1 MKTLVYRFRSSLAWR
16 PALIGLL
23 LVSVFTATRLFLALY
38 EGFSPVPLKFWPGI
52 FLKGLGFD
60 LAALLLFAGP
70 VCLYEAATTGEG
82 RSKAGLWARA
92 AAFCGMIF
100 FILFI
105 PAAEITFWTEFSTR
119 LNFIAVDYLLYT
131 HEVIGNIY
139 QSYPI
144 NWIFAGIGV
153 VAALITW
160 RLLPFLRAARTPRPS
175 KAARALCLLL
185 AFALPA
191 GIYALIDINMA
202 DGSGNVYADELS
214 GNGVLSFFAA
224 LKQNEL
230 DYEKFYRT
238 IPQPEADAVL
248 KRLDVE
254 RVPLSAAIQADMYD
268 EADDALPLARRP
280 RNIILISVESL
291 SASFLGAYGS
301 KDGLT
306 PNLDRLARAGL
317 KFERFFATGTRTV
330 RGLEALSLGVPP
342 IPGQSVVRRPG
353 NEHLST
359 LGGLLGRQG
368 VSTFFIYGGHGYFD
382 NMNGYFR
389 GNDYRVIDRG
399 DFPSASVVFENI
411 WGAAD
416 EVLYDNALEALDLE
430 AAAGRPFFAHIMT
443 TSNHRPYTYPDG
455 RIDIPS
461 PGGRRG
467 AVKYTDY
474 AIGKFID
481 DAKRKAWFRDTVF
494 MVTADH
500 CASVAGKTKLPVEK
514 YRIPLIIYGPGIVRP
529 GVYTQ
534 VVSQIDLTPTIV
546 EFLGRKG
553 DAHFF
558 GRCLFEDGPNPA
570 RAFISNY
577 QVLGYLRRDILT
589 VLLPQ
594 KRVASYRI
602 DPVTHAQTPA
612 PVDPELL
619 KEAIAYYQTAARA
632 FKSGAMTLTR

>member
-1 MKTLVYRFRSSLAWR
+1 MKTLAYRFKSSLAWR

-38 EGFSPVPLKFWPGI
+38 TGLSSVPLKFWPGI
-52 FLKGLGFD
+52 FLKGFGFD

-82 RSKAGLWARA
+82 RSKAGLWGRA
-92 AAFCGMIF
+92 AAFWGIIF
-100 FILFI
+100 LILFI

-144 NWIFAGIGV
+144 NWIFAGMGV
-153 VAALITW
+153 LSALITW
-160 RLLPFLRAARTPRPS
+160 RLLPFLRAARAPRPS
-175 KAARALCLLL
+175 RATRAMCLLL

-191 GIYALIDINMA
+191 GIYALIDINIA

-238 IPQPEADAVL
+238 MPQPEADALL

-280 RNIILISVESL
+280 RNVVLITVESL

-301 KDGLT
+301 TEGLT

-317 KFERFFATGTRTV
+317 KLERVFATGTRTV
-330 RGLEALSLGVPP
+330 RGLEALSLGLPP

-353 NEHLST
+353 NENLST
-359 LGGLLGRQG
+359 LGGLLGKQG

-411 WGAAD
+411 WGVAD
-416 EVLYDNALEALDLE
+416 EVLYNNALEALDLE
-430 AAAGRPFFAHIMT
+430 AAAGKPFFAHIMT

-455 RIDIPS
+455 RIDIAS

-481 DAKRKAWFRDTVF
+481 DAKRKPWFRDTVF
-494 MVTADH
+494 IVTADH

-514 YRIPLIIYGPGIVRP
+514 YRIPLVLYGPGIVSP

-534 VVSQIDLTPTIV
+534 VVSQIDLMPTIV
-546 EFLGRKG
+546 EFMGKKG
-553 DAHFF
+553 DDHFF
-558 GRCLFEDGPNPA
+558 GRCFFEDGPNPA
-570 RAFISNY
+570 RAFVSNY

-602 DPVTHAQTPA
+602 DPVTYAQTPA
-612 PVDPELL
+612 PVDPDLL
-619 KEAIAYYQTAARA
+619 NEAIAYYQTAAKA
-632 FKSGAMTLTR
+632 FKSGAMTLTH